1 MSMHTPLCRSVWQR
15 EQFEAVCRMD
25 DAQQCDPEASWH
37 AGEGESTNTIGLNRI
52 NPTTGEVL

>member
-1 MSMHTPLCRSVWQR
+1 
-15 EQFEAVCRMD
+15 MD

-37 AGEGESTNTIGLNRI
+37 AGEGEGTNMVGLNRV